1 MNTNDT
7 GVYIIAEIGTGHGGN
22 IERARELVD
31 AAARSGA
38 DCAKFQIVYAAEIL
52 HPDTGFVTLPGGPVR
67 LYDRFVEL
75 EVAPSFYGEMS
86 EYCASRK
93 IDFLCTPFG
102 LASARELKELGPS
115 RVKIASPE
123 LNHFPLLRE
132 TASWGVPLILSSG
145 VSTLADIEKAL
156 EATSAAPARTLLHCV
171 TSYPAPEEDY
181 NLSVLESLARIFGVQ
196 VGVSDHSLD
205 PVLVPV
211 LAVASG
217 ARMVEK
223 HITLSRSDGGLDD
236 PVALTPILFAEMV
249 EAIRKAESMTKGEII
264 AGLSERYGEARV
276 RAILGNG
283 VKSLAPSERANY
295 TRTNR
300 SIHATRGLAKGET
313 ILEGDVALLRTEK
326 VLSPGLPPEFLDRV
340 IGARLARDVKNGE
353 GISWDD
359 VLERQSV

>member
-1 MNTNDT
+1 MKANDSR
-7 GVYIIAEIGTGHGGN
+7 VYIIAEIGTGHGGD

-31 AAARSGA
+31 AAASSGA
-38 DCAKFQIVYAAEIL
+38 DCAKFQIVYADEIL

-67 LYDRFVEL
+67 LYDRFREL
-75 EVAPSFYGEMS
+75 EVAPVFYAEMS
-86 EYCASRK
+86 AFCASRN

-102 LASARELKELGPS
+102 LKSASELKALRAK

-123 LNHFPLLRE
+123 LNHVPLLRE

-145 VSTLADIEKAL
+145 VSTLTDIERAL
-156 EATSAAPARTLLHCV
+156 TATESAPQRTLLHCV

-181 NLSVLESLARIFGVQ
+181 NLTVLESLSRIFGVE

-211 LAVASG
+211 LAVACG

-223 HITLSRSDGGLDD
+223 HITISRTDGGLDD
-236 PVALTPILFAEMV
+236 PVALTPRLFAEMV
-249 EAIRKAESMTKGEII
+249 KAIRRAESMSKEEII
-264 AGLSERYGEARV
+264 ADLSAQYGADRI

-283 VKSLAPSERANY
+283 VKMLAPSERANY

-300 SIHATRGLAKGET
+300 SIHATKSLSKGEIIT
-313 ILEGDVALLRTEK
+313 EGDVALLRTEK
-326 VLSPGLPPEFLDRV
+326 VLSPGLAPEFLDQV

-353 GISWDD
+353 GLSWED
-359 VLERQSV
+359 VIAR

>member
-1 MNTNDT
+1 MNAKDSR
-7 GVYIIAEIGTGHGGN
+7 VYIIAEIGTGHGGD
-22 IERARELVD
+22 ISRARELVD
-31 AAARSGA
+31 AASASGA
-38 DCAKFQIVYAAEIL
+38 DCAKFQIVHASEIL

-67 LYDRFVEL
+67 LYDRFLEL
-75 EVAPSFYGEMS
+75 EVAQSFYREMAD
-86 EYCASRK
+86 YCASRNV
-93 IDFLCTPFG
+93 DFLCTPFG
-102 LASARELKELGPS
+102 LASARELKALVPS

-181 NLSVLESLARIFGVQ
+181 NISVLESLSRVFGVP

-223 HITLSRSDGGLDD
+223 HITLSKTDGGLDD
-236 PVALTPILFAEMV
+236 PVALTPPLFAEMV
-249 EAIRKAESMTKGEII
+249 EAIRKAESMTKGASI
-264 AGLSERYGEARV
+264 AELSGRYGEERV

-295 TRTNR
+295 SRTNR
-300 SIHATRGLAKGET
+300 SIHATRDLAKGET

-326 VLSPGLPPEFLDRV
+326 ILTPGLSPEFLDRV
-340 IGARLARDVKNGE
+340 IGARLARDVINGE

-359 VLERQSV
+359 VIGR